1 MDIFKFINSRDI
13 REYLKQIKYEFTP
26 QQMAWLIYYSN
37 KTTLQE
43 KYDAWNELIETTP
56 DCEANT
62 IPYYGEAKSL
72 HTLLKK
78 HITLSKKYVDKY
90 FNLNEENGDPHFY
103 KVRSWEAPRDDDSE
117 YGEETLVGYYASYK
131 DACDA
136 IKEEL
141 VETYNDTSDY
151 QMLYANIDRIYLGSD
166 GGSYISVD
174 LDKELNITSAY
185 FPASTEEEDFI
196 LFGAFDGQWHPF
208 PTPFKKGDIIC
219 DSRHM
224 EGGICC
230 GPFVTTGVG
239 LDCLSEEVKERFL
252 SRKRGDY
259 TDMTAG
265 GYFQY
270 DSGKIYNETVWNYM
284 DFEYYRGELDGN
296 QRILKALSNAFK
308 GKINAAEFGM
318 AYHAILTD
326 GNVEQLKNMYVD
338 EWLVNMGLEGEDD
351 E

>member
-13 REYLKQIKYEFTP
+13 RDYLKQIKYEFTP

-62 IPYYGEAKSL
+62 LPYFGEAKSL

-90 FNLNEENGDPHFY
+90 LNLNEENGDPHFY
-103 KVRSWEAPRDDDSE
+103 KVRLWEAPRDDDSG

-131 DACDA
+131 DGCDA

-174 LDKELNITSAY
+174 LDRELNITSAY
-185 FPASTEEEDFI
+185 FPASTEEENFI

-219 DSRHM
+219 DPRHM

-239 LDCLSEEVKERFL
+239 LDRL
-252 SRKRGDY
+252 
-259 TDMTAG
+259 
-265 GYFQY
+265 
-270 DSGKIYNETVWNYM
+270 
-284 DFEYYRGELDGN
+284 
-296 QRILKALSNAFK
+296 
-308 GKINAAEFGM
+308 
-318 AYHAILTD
+318 
-326 GNVEQLKNMYVD
+326 
-338 EWLVNMGLEGEDD
+338 GEDLNRD
-351 E
+351 S